1 MGRYDTSI
9 ALQDEARRY
18 LAGGVSSNFRY
29 HTMPVPLCFERGDG
43 PYLWDAD
50 GNRYVD
56 YVLGNGPAI
65 LGHTPAGVLDAV
77 RRSLDMGQAYTALHR
92 GELELAKRLTELIPC
107 ADLVRFDISGTQAD
121 QIALR
126 LARAHTDRPKVI
138 KFEGQ
143 YHGWADNILASVGPA
158 LNEAGPRDH
167 PTAVLHSRGQL
178 ANAADNLIV
187 QPFNDLDLVAA
198 TLDEHGQE
206 VAAIVLEPVNCNSGV
221 IEPEPGYLQGL
232 RELCD
237 RHGVVLIFDEVIT
250 GFRVA
255 LDGAQGRYG
264 VTPDLAVFAKAAA
277 AGFAISVI
285 AGRRDIM
292 EGVTSGVVHGGTYN
306 GITSSIAACGA
317 AIDELERDN
326 GAAYRRME
334 HYGSQLI
341 DGLNEIGRRRGVPL
355 HAQGLGPI
363 FTAVFNANGPMREY
377 RDYKRTDEPMRLKFV
392 EELQNRGVRTTAR
405 GTWFMSAVHGDEEI
419 AFTLDA
425 ADQAA
430 AALAS

>member
-9 ALQDEARRY
+9 ALQKEALRF

-29 HTMPVPLCFERGDG
+29 HTMPVPLCFERGEG

-65 LGHTPAGVLDAV
+65 LGHSPAGVLDAV
-77 RRSLDMGQAYTALHR
+77 RRSLDLGQAYTALHR
-92 GELELAKRLTELIPC
+92 GELDLAKRLTEIIPC

-126 LARAHTDRPKVI
+126 LARAHTDRSKVI

-143 YHGWADNILASVGPA
+143 YHGWADNILASVAPA
-158 LNEAGPRDH
+158 LNEAGPREH
-167 PTAVLHSRGQL
+167 PTTVLHSRGQL
-178 ANAADNLIV
+178 PNAADNLIV
-187 QPFNDLDLVAA
+187 QPFNDLGILET
-198 TLDEHGQE
+198 TLAEQADDI
-206 VAAIVLEPVNCNSGV
+206 AAIVLEPINCNSGV
-221 IEPEPGYLQGL
+221 IEPVPGYLEGL
-232 RELCD
+232 RTLCD
-237 RHGVVLIFDEVIT
+237 RYGVVLIFDEVIT
-250 GFRVA
+250 GFRVG
-255 LDGAQGRYG
+255 LGGAQERYG

-277 AGFAISVI
+277 AGFAISIV

-292 EGVTSGVVHGGTYN
+292 EGVMSGVVHGGTYN
-306 GITSSIAACGA
+306 GITSSVAACSA
-317 AIDELERDN
+317 TIDELERDD

-334 HYGSQLI
+334 DMGGRLI
-341 DGLNEIGRRRGVPL
+341 VGLNEIGQRRGLPL
-355 HAQGLGPI
+355 RAQGVGPI
-363 FTAVFNANGPMREY
+363 FTAVFTDNGPMTEY
-377 RDYKRTDEPMRLKFV
+377 RDYKSSDEPTRLRFV

-405 GTWFMSAVHGDEEI
+405 GTWFMSAAHGEEEI
-419 AFTLDA
+419 DFTLDA

-430 AALAS
+430 AALTS

>member
-1 MGRYDTSI
+1 
-9 ALQDEARRY
+9 
-18 LAGGVSSNFRY
+18 
-29 HTMPVPLCFERGDG
+29 
-43 PYLWDAD
+43 
-50 GNRYVD
+50 
-56 YVLGNGPAI
+56 
-65 LGHTPAGVLDAV
+65 
-77 RRSLDMGQAYTALHR
+77 
-92 GELELAKRLTELIPC
+92 
-107 ADLVRFDISGTQAD
+107 
-121 QIALR
+121 
-126 LARAHTDRPKVI
+126 
-138 KFEGQ
+138 
-143 YHGWADNILASVGPA
+143 
-158 LNEAGPRDH
+158 
-167 PTAVLHSRGQL
+167 
-178 ANAADNLIV
+178 
-187 QPFNDLDLVAA
+187 
-198 TLDEHGQE
+198 
-206 VAAIVLEPVNCNSGV
+206 
-221 IEPEPGYLQGL
+221 
-232 RELCD
+232 
-237 RHGVVLIFDEVIT
+237 VVLIFDEVIT

>member
-29 HTMPVPLCFERGDG
+29 HTMPVPLCFERGEG

-65 LGHTPAGVLDAV
+65 LGHSPAGVIDAV
-77 RRSLDMGQAYTALHR
+77 RRSLDLGQAFTALHR
-92 GELELAKRLTELIPC
+92 GELELAKRLTEIIPC

-126 LARAHTDRPKVI
+126 LARAHTNRSKVI

-187 QPFNDLDLVAA
+187 QPFNDLALVEA
-198 TLDEHGQE
+198 TLADQADE

-221 IEPEPGYLQGL
+221 IEPAPGYLQGL
-232 RELCD
+232 RALCD
-237 RHGVVLIFDEVIT
+237 RYGVVLIFDEVIT

-255 LDGAQGRYG
+255 LGGAQERYD
-264 VTPDLAVFAKAAA
+264 VTPDLGVFAKAAA
-277 AGFAISVI
+277 GGFAISII

-292 EGVTSGVVHGGTYN
+292 EGVTSGVLHGGTYN
-306 GITSSIAACGA
+306 GITSSVAACSA
-317 AIDELERDN
+317 TIDELERDD
-326 GAAYRRME
+326 GAAYRRMD
-334 HYGSQLI
+334 HAGGRLI
-341 DGLNEIGRRRGVPL
+341 DGLNEIGRRRGLPL
-355 HAQGLGPI
+355 HAQGLGQV
-363 FTAVFNANGPMREY
+363 FTTVFTEDGPLKEY
-377 RDYKRTDEPMRLKFV
+377 RDYKRTDETLRLKFV

-405 GTWFMSAVHGDEEI
+405 GTWFLSAVHGDEEI
-419 AFTLDA
+419 DFTLEA

-430 AALAS
+430 AAMTG

>member
-9 ALQDEARRY
+9 ALQDEARHY

-77 RRSLDMGQAYTALHR
+77 RRSLDMGQVYTALHR

>member
-29 HTMPVPLCFERGDG
+29 HTMPVPLCFERGEG

-65 LGHTPAGVLDAV
+65 LGHSPAGVIDAV
-77 RRSLDMGQAYTALHR
+77 RRSLDLGQAFTALHR
-92 GELELAKRLTELIPC
+92 GELELAKRLTEIIPC

-126 LARAHTDRPKVI
+126 LARAHTNRSKVI

-187 QPFNDLDLVAA
+187 QPFNDLALVEA
-198 TLDEHGQE
+198 TLADQADE

-221 IEPEPGYLQGL
+221 IEPAPGYLQGL
-232 RELCD
+232 RALCD
-237 RHGVVLIFDEVIT
+237 RYGVVLIFDEVIT
-250 GFRVA
+250 GFRVG
-255 LDGAQGRYG
+255 LGGAQERYG
-264 VTPDLAVFAKAAA
+264 VTPDLGVFAKAAA
-277 AGFAISVI
+277 GGFAISII

-292 EGVTSGVVHGGTYN
+292 EGVTSGVLHGGTYN
-306 GITSSIAACGA
+306 GITSSVAACSA
-317 AIDELERDN
+317 TIDELERDD
-326 GAAYRRME
+326 GAAYRRMD
-334 HYGSQLI
+334 HAGGRLI
-341 DGLNEIGRRRGVPL
+341 DGLNEIGRRRGLPL
-355 HAQGLGPI
+355 HAQGLGQV
-363 FTAVFNANGPMREY
+363 FTTVFTEDGPLKEY
-377 RDYKRTDEPMRLKFV
+377 RDYKRTDETLRLKFV

-405 GTWFMSAVHGDEEI
+405 GTWFLSAVHGDEEI
-419 AFTLDA
+419 DFTLEA

-430 AALAS
+430 AAMTG

>member
-9 ALQDEARRY
+9 ALQEEALRY

-50 GNRYVD
+50 GNRYID

-65 LGHTPAGVLDAV
+65 LGHSPAGVLDAV
-77 RRSLDMGQAYTALHR
+77 RRSLDFGQAYTALHR

-107 ADLVRFDISGTQAD
+107 AELVRFDISGTQAD

-126 LARAHTDRPKVI
+126 LARAHTNRSKVV

-143 YHGWADNILASVGPA
+143 YHGWADNILASVAPA
-158 LNEAGPRDH
+158 LNEAGPREQ
-167 PTAVLHSRGQL
+167 PTTVLHSRGQL

-187 QPFNDLDLVAA
+187 QPFNDLASLEA
-198 TLDEHGQE
+198 TLATQADEI
-206 VAAIVLEPVNCNSGV
+206 AAIVLEPVNCNSGV
-221 IEPEPGYLQGL
+221 IEPVPGYLEGL
-232 RELCD
+232 RNLCD

-250 GFRVA
+250 GFRVGLA
-255 LDGAQGRYG
+255 GAQERYG
-264 VTPDLAVFAKAAA
+264 VTPDLVVFAKAAA
-277 AGFAISVI
+277 AGFAISII

-306 GITSSIAACGA
+306 GITSSVAACSA
-317 AIDELERDN
+317 TIDELERDD

-334 HYGSQLI
+334 HFGRRLI
-341 DGLNEIGRRRGVPL
+341 DGLNEIGRRHGLPL
-355 HAQGLGPI
+355 LAQGIGPI
-363 FTAVFNANGPMREY
+363 FTTVFTDAGPLKEY
-377 RDYKRTDEPMRLKFV
+377 RDYKRSDEPMCLRFV

-405 GTWFMSAVHGDEEI
+405 GTWFMSTVHGDEEI
-419 AFTLDA
+419 DFTLEA

-430 AALAS
+430 AATVG

>member
-92 GELELAKRLTELIPC
+92 GELELAKRLTKLIPC

>member
-9 ALQDEARRY
+9 RLHEEAKRY

-29 HTMPVPLCFERGDG
+29 HTMPVPLCFERGEG

-50 GNRYVD
+50 GNRYID

-65 LGHTPAGVLDAV
+65 LGHSPAGVLDAV
-77 RRSLDMGQAYTALHR
+77 RRSLDLGQAFTALHR
-92 GELELAKRLTELIPC
+92 GELELARRLTEIIPC

-126 LARAHTDRPKVI
+126 LARAHTNRSKVI

-178 ANAADNLIV
+178 ANAADNLII
-187 QPFNDLDLVAA
+187 QPFNDLDLLAA
-198 TLDEHGQE
+198 TLDEHAEE

-221 IEPEPGYLQGL
+221 IEPAPGYLEGL
-232 RELCD
+232 RQLCD
-237 RHGVVLIFDEVIT
+237 RYGVVLIFDEVIT

-277 AGFAISVI
+277 AGFAISIV

-306 GITSSIAACGA
+306 GLTSSVAACDA
-317 AIDELERDN
+317 AIDELERDD

-334 HYGSQLI
+334 HFGGKLI
-341 DGLNEIGRRRGVPL
+341 EGLNEIGRRRGLPL

-363 FTAVFNANGPMREY
+363 FTAVFAENGPLREF

-405 GTWFMSAVHGDEEI
+405 GTWFMSAVHGEDEI
-419 AFTLDA
+419 AFTLEA

-430 AALAS
+430 AALLA